1 MKQYLIDGLNPKDVK
16 NLENCLNDSFGHPVL
31 GNIYWVELDRNIL
44 TPRQKQHVDCYPHV
58 FALELG
64 KDYLSCE
71 LLVRIKKNIKCDCM
85 GFANHTQ
92 RDWLIDKID
101 LIFDELGIII

>member
-1 MKQYLIDGLNPKDVK
+1 MKQYLIDGLGTEDASKLK
-16 NLENCLNDSFGHPVL
+16 NYLNNSFGQPVL
-31 GNIYWVELDRNIL
+31 GNIYWVELDQNIL
-44 TPRQKQHVDCYPHV
+44 TPLQKQHVDCYPHV

-85 GFANHTQ
+85 GYANSVQ
-92 RDWLIDKID
+92 REWLIKNIDAILDK
-101 LIFDELGIII
+101 LEIII